1 MAFSSL
7 FSSLGS
13 VETAALTNSKARFF
27 PSLPAVATL
36 PAIAFLVVIHR
47 TVLAG
52 LFAIWL
58 VRRKRYRANRCDQNR
73 KQNFRV
79 VLHGLSFVPTA
90 VGATKNSR
98 VELGVQ
104 KRLFMFAKTQ
114 TGCLEGTDA
123 QPIRQRSDDIRLAL
137 ALTYIT
143 LGWMTIEGAAA
154 LLLGWASKSL
164 LLEAFGI
171 DSVIE
176 LFSAAVLLWRLR
188 VEASGTATSEHV
200 NLVERRAARL
210 VGYSLYV
217 LVAYVVL
224 NSGYGLFIAKRITDT
239 HESVWGI
246 LIGAVA
252 KVGMPVLAGYKLK
265 IAARLNSRALRADA
279 VESITCGYLSIVL
292 MIGLAATRLL
302 GWWWLDSVAALAL
315 IPFLIT
321 EARAA
326 VCGECDCGEAE

>member
-1 MAFSSL
+1 MTK
-7 FSSLGS
+7 
-13 VETAALTNSKARFF
+13 ET
-27 PSLPAVATL
+27 
-36 PAIAFLVVIHR
+36 
-47 TVLAG
+47 
-52 LFAIWL
+52 L
-58 VRRKRYRANRCDQNR
+58 VRDQTTHFTALRADT
-73 KQNFRV
+73 V
-79 VLHGLSFVPTA
+79 
-90 VGATKNSR
+90 
-98 VELGVQ
+98 
-104 KRLFMFAKTQ
+104 
-114 TGCLEGTDA
+114 
-123 QPIRQRSDDIRLAL
+123 RLAL
-137 ALTYIT
+137 LLTYIT
-143 LGWMTIEGAAA
+143 LGWMTIEGAAS

-188 VEASGTATSEHV
+188 VEASGVAAVERV
-200 NLVERRAARL
+200 DFVERRAARL
-210 VGYSLYV
+210 VGYSLYA

-252 KVGMPVLAGYKLK
+252 KVGMPILAAYKLK
-265 IAARLNSRALRADA
+265 VAARLNSRALRADA

-302 GWWWLDSVAALAL
+302 GWWWLDSIAALAL
-315 IPFLIT
+315 IPFLIK

-326 VCGECDCGEAE
+326 ISGECDCGKAE

>member
-1 MAFSSL
+1 MT
-7 FSSLGS
+7 S
-13 VETAALTNSKARFF
+13 VTASNFNSTT
-27 PSLPAVATL
+27 P
-36 PAIAFLVVIHR
+36 
-47 TVLAG
+47 
-52 LFAIWL
+52 
-58 VRRKRYRANRCDQNR
+58 RAADL
-73 KQNFRV
+73 K
-79 VLHGLSFVPTA
+79 
-90 VGATKNSR
+90 
-98 VELGVQ
+98 
-104 KRLFMFAKTQ
+104 
-114 TGCLEGTDA
+114 
-123 QPIRQRSDDIRLAL
+123 LAL
-137 ALTYIT
+137 LLTYIT
-143 LGWMTIEGAAA
+143 IGWMTTEGAAA

-188 VEASGTATSEHV
+188 VEASGVAAVEHV
-200 NLVERRAARL
+200 DAVELRAARL

-217 LVAYVVL
+217 LVVYVVL

-252 KVGMPVLAGYKLK
+252 KVGMPILAAYKLK
-265 IAARLNSRALRADA
+265 VAARLNSRALRADA

-292 MIGLAATRLL
+292 TIGLAATRLL

-315 IPFLIT
+315 IPFLMK

-326 VCGECDCGEAE
+326 ISGEPCRTCKDTSLLQQRRDGEEGG